1 MPRGSLD
8 GLPRGGRRRGRWA
21 PTFQRIA
28 ILGNVNV
35 GKSTLFDRLCGGG
48 GHAVNI
54 PGSTLVANRGVLA
67 IGAGAAPRAFR
78 RHCGGCRTDRARS
91 RGHHSSHDPCCGAP
105 GDETACPAL
114 RQPGRGWFKGRSRR
128 DSVEVQRPANLP
140 TITHLYDTPGCGTLV
155 ADSEDEMVTRDLL
168 LSGLMDAVLLVADA
182 KNLRRSLALALQVAE
197 FGLPMVLDLNML
209 DEAESI
215 GVEVDDEVLA
225 ELLDVAVVRTIAVEG
240 IGVRRLAEA
249 VAAPRVPHRRTR
261 FPDVIE
267 DGLTRLQ
274 ALLTQP
280 GPSPRGLGLL
290 LLAGDRGAEAFVA
303 SRLGDETAEAV
314 RAAVAEVRSQATRDL
329 DIIISESLHDEAE
342 RIVARTVT
350 RRTSGEAWL
359 VKLGSLAQQP
369 FPGVLFALAVLV
381 LAYYWVGAFGATFV
395 ADSIS
400 RYLFEGLLIPLCERL
415 VAPIPSA
422 FVRDA
427 LMDPDFGLLP
437 TGLFLALGIVLP
449 VLFCF
454 YMFQAILEDSGY
466 LPRLS
471 VLFDRVF
478 RWMGLN
484 GQGLIP
490 LVLGFSC
497 VTMAVITTRM
507 LPTRKERVVLTLLLI
522 LAVPCAPLIAVM
534 FVVLDSLPWTASA
547 VVFGIILSQTLLA
560 GFAASRLLPGA
571 LPDLI
576 LEIPRMRIPRPR
588 VVLGKTW
595 RNTWQFMAEA
605 VPVFLVASFV
615 VFLFD
620 RVGGLDVVERL
631 SRPLT
636 QDVLGLPGDAVQ
648 VFIKTA
654 IRRES
659 GATELNMLR
668 DRFDG
673 VQLVVTLVVMTFLV
687 PCINSIIVI
696 VKERGVKTSAA
707 ILATVV
713 VWALAVGAATNW
725 ICRGLGVTFG
735 G

>member
-8 GLPRGGRRRGRWA
+8 APLRGGRRRDRWV

-35 GKSTLFDRLCGGG
+35 GKSTLFDRLCRGG

-54 PGSTLVANRGVLA
+54 PGSTLVANRGVLSV
-67 IGAGAAPRAFR
+67 GSGAAPRAFR
-78 RHCGGCRTDRARS
+78 RHCGGCRSDRARS
-91 RGHHSSHDPCCGAP
+91 WGHHGSHDPCCGTA
-105 GDETACPAL
+105 GEETACPAL
-114 RQPGRGWFKGRSRR
+114 RHPGHAWFGGAAQRDPGDSQPPA
-128 DSVEVQRPANLP
+128 DLPSV
-140 TITHLYDTPGCGTLV
+140 THLYDTPGCGTLV

-168 LSGLMDAVLLVADA
+168 LSGQMDAVLLVADA

-209 DEAESI
+209 DEAEAM
-215 GVEVDDEVLA
+215 GVEVDDEVLS

-240 IGVRRLAEA
+240 IGVRKVAEA
-249 VAAPRVPHRRTR
+249 ISTPRLPRRR
-261 FPDVIE
+261 ASFPEPIE
-267 DGLTRLQ
+267 RGLTRLQ
-274 ALLTQP
+274 SLLRFP

-290 LLAGDRGAEAFVA
+290 LLAGDRGAEALVA
-303 SRLGDETAEAV
+303 DHLGEAGRDQV
-314 RAAVAEVRSQATRDL
+314 RDVVAVVRDQVTRPL
-329 DIIISESLHDEAE
+329 DIVIAESLHDEAE

-350 RRTSGEAWL
+350 RRIHGAELL
-359 VKLGSLAQQP
+359 VKAGSLAQRP
-369 FPGVLFALAVLV
+369 FPGLLIAFGVLV

-395 ADSIS
+395 ADSLS
-400 RYLFEGLLIPLCERL
+400 THLFDGLLIPLCERL
-415 VAPIPSA
+415 VAPVPSD

-427 LMDPDFGLLP
+427 LMDPDFGLVP

-454 YMFQAILEDSGY
+454 YLFQALLEDSGY

-507 LPTRKERVVLTLLLI
+507 LPSRKERVVLTLLLI
-522 LAVPCAPLIAVM
+522 LAIPCAPLIAVM
-534 FVVLDSLPWTASA
+534 FVVLDSLPWTATA
-547 VVFGIILSQTLLA
+547 VVFGVILSQTLIA

-605 VPVFLVASFV
+605 VPIFLLASFV

-620 RVGGLDVVERL
+620 RAGGLEVIERL
-631 SRPLT
+631 SRPLV
-636 QDVLGLPGDAVQ
+636 QGFLGLPADAVQ

-668 DRFDG
+668 ESFDG
-673 VQLVVTLVVMTFLV
+673 VQLVVTLLVMTFLV

-696 VKERGVKTSAA
+696 VKERGLKTSAA
-707 ILATVV
+707 ILGTVV
-713 VWALAVGAATNW
+713 VWALAVGGVVNW
-725 ICRGLGVTFG
+725 ACRGLGVTFG

>member
-1 MPRGSLD
+1 MPRGSPD
-8 GLPRGGRRRGRWA
+8 GLPRGGRRRGRQV

-54 PGSTLVANRGVLA
+54 PGSTLVANRGVLSV
-67 IGAGAAPRAFR
+67 GPGAAPRAFR
-78 RHCGGCRTDRARS
+78 RHCGGCRSDRAR
-91 RGHHSSHDPCCGAP
+91 RWGHHGSHDPCCGSP
-105 GDETACPAL
+105 GEETSCPAL
-114 RQPGRGWFKGRSRR
+114 RQPGRGWGWGRARR
-128 DSVEVQRPANLP
+128 ESMEALPAVDTP
-140 TITHLYDTPGCGTLV
+140 TVTHLYDTPGCGTLV

-168 LSGLMDAVLLVADA
+168 LSGQMDAVLLVADA

-215 GVEVDDEVLA
+215 GVEVDDEVLSD
-225 ELLDVAVVRTIAVEG
+225 LLDVAVVRTIAVEG
-240 IGVRRLAEA
+240 LGVRKVAEA
-249 VAAPRVPHRRTR
+249 MASARIPRRRAR

-274 ALLTQP
+274 SLLTLS

-290 LLAGDRGAEAFVA
+290 LLAGDRGAETFVA
-303 SRLGDETAEAV
+303 TRLGPETAEAV
-314 RAAVAEVRSQATRDL
+314 RAVVAAVGAQATRGL

-350 RRTSGEAWL
+350 RRTSGEEWL
-359 VKLGSLAQQP
+359 VKFGSLAQQP
-369 FPGVLFALAVLV
+369 FPGLLLALGVLV

-395 ADSIS
+395 ADAIS
-400 RYLFEGLLIPLCERL
+400 THLFEGLLIPLCERL
-415 VAPIPSA
+415 VAPIPSV

-427 LMDPDFGLLP
+427 LMDPEFGLLP

-454 YMFQAILEDSGY
+454 YMLQAILEDSGY

-522 LAVPCAPLIAVM
+522 LAIPCAPLIAVM
-534 FVVLDSLPWTASA
+534 FVVLDSLPWTATA
-547 VVFGIILSQTLLA
+547 VVFGVILSQTLLA
-560 GFAASRLLPGA
+560 GFAASRILPGA

-588 VVLGKTW
+588 VVLGKTL
-595 RNTWQFMAEA
+595 RNTYQFMAEA
-605 VPVFLVASFV
+605 VPVFLLASFV

-620 RVGGLDVVERL
+620 RVGGLEVVERL
-631 SRPLT
+631 SRPLM
-636 QDVLGLPGDAVQ
+636 QGVLGLPGDAVQ

-668 DRFDG
+668 DHYDG
-673 VQLVVTLVVMTFLV
+673 VQLVVTLLVMTFLV

-696 VKERGVKTSAA
+696 VKERGVKTTAA
-707 ILATVV
+707 ILTTVV
-713 VWALAVGAATNW
+713 VWAVSLGAAVNW

>member
-1 MPRGSLD
+1 MPRD
-8 GLPRGGRRRGRWA
+8 DRRRGHWV

-35 GKSTLFDRLCGGG
+35 GKSTLFDRLCGGA

-54 PGSTLVANRGVLA
+54 PRSTLVANRGVLSV
-67 IGAGAAPRAFR
+67 GPGAAPRSFR
-78 RHCGGCRTDRARS
+78 KHCSGCRSERARR
-91 RGHHSSHDPCCGAP
+91 RGKHHSHDPCCGSP
-105 GDETACPAL
+105 GEETACPAL
-114 RQPGRGWFKGRSRR
+114 RRPRRGKRWGRRGGDPFDTLSP
-128 DSVEVQRPANLP
+128 VAAP
-140 TITHLYDTPGCGTLV
+140 TVTHLYDTPGCGSLV

-168 LSGLMDAVLLVADA
+168 LSGQMDAVMLVADA
-182 KNLRRSLALALQVAE
+182 KNLRRSLALALQIAE

-209 DEAESI
+209 DEAESM
-215 GVEVDDEVLA
+215 GVEVDDAVLS

-240 IGVRRLAEA
+240 IGVRKLAEA
-249 VAAPRVPHRRTR
+249 MAAPRVPRRRAT
-261 FPDVIE
+261 FPDPIE
-267 DGLTRLQ
+267 AGLTRLQ
-274 ALLTQP
+274 SILTIP

-290 LLAGDRGAEAFVA
+290 LLAGDRGAEAQVEA
-303 SRLGDETAEAV
+303 QLGAGALQRV
-314 RAAVAEVRSQATRDL
+314 RDVVAEVRSQVTRPL
-329 DIIISESLHDEAE
+329 DSVISESLHEEAE

-350 RRTSGEAWL
+350 SRTHGAELL
-359 VKLGSLAQQP
+359 VKLGSLAQKP
-369 FPGVLFALAVLV
+369 FPGLLFALIVLV

-395 ADSIS
+395 ADNIS
-400 RYLFEGLLIPLCERL
+400 TYLFDGLLLPLCERL
-415 VAPIPSA
+415 VVYVPSD
-422 FVRDA
+422 FLRDA
-427 LMDPDFGLLP
+427 LMDPEFGLIP

-454 YMFQAILEDSGY
+454 YMLQAVLEDSGY

-507 LPTRKERVVLTLLLI
+507 LPTHKERVVLTLLLI
-522 LAVPCAPLIAVM
+522 LAIPCAPLLAVM
-534 FVVLDSLPWTASA
+534 FVVLAPLPWTASA
-547 VVFGIILSQTLLA
+547 VVFGVILSQTLLA

-576 LEIPRMRIPRPR
+576 LEIPRMRVPRPQ
-588 VVLGKTW
+588 VVLTKTW

-615 VFLFD
+615 VFVID
-620 RVGGLDVVERL
+620 RAGGLDVVERI
-631 SRPLT
+631 SRPLMNGL
-636 QDVLGLPGDAVQ
+636 LGLPADAVQ

-654 IRRES
+654 IRREA
-659 GATELNMLR
+659 GATELDLLR
-668 DRFDG
+668 ERFDPL
-673 VQLVVTLVVMTFLV
+673 QLVVTLLVMTFLV

-713 VWALAVGAATNW
+713 VWALAVGAAVNW
-725 ICRGLGVTFG
+725 TCRGLGVTFG